1 MQESNTIPT
10 PPKSKWRRWLLFAG
24 IGVASCCVLSVI
36 IVQFAPD
43 TPTAADNQ
51 TSPTATAEATLV
63 PTTVPTAV
71 PTAIPTEVPTVIPTN
86 TQAPTETEAPTAT
99 DAPVTPLSVDDYLN
113 QTVSDTLGTRT
124 NYEQLRLVEVTTLFG
139 ATPDEK
145 GNKMVTIRANKN
157 LSNKLIVAGMLVDAV
172 NYYATI
178 AKNEDVMKL
187 TSVTILFM
195 LPMTDNYGNTEEIG
209 VSRIYLKIDTIRKI
223 NWDTFKRGGHRRLPD
238 AADTYFLNSA
248 LR

>member
-10 PPKSKWRRWLLFAG
+10 PKKSKWRRWLLFTG
-24 IGVASCCVLSVI
+24 IGIASCCVLSVI
-36 IVQFAPD
+36 IVQFTPD
-43 TPTAADNQ
+43 TPTTADNQ
-51 TSPTATAEATLV
+51 TSPTATAGATPV
-63 PTTVPTAV
+63 PTTIPTAV

-86 TQAPTETEAPTAT
+86 TQAPTETAAPTAT
-99 DAPVTPLSVDDYLN
+99 DAPVTPLSVDDYLG
-113 QTVSDTLGTRT
+113 QAVTDTLGTQT
-124 NYEQLRLVEVTTLFG
+124 NYKQPRLVEVTTLFG
-139 ATPDEK
+139 ATYDEK

-157 LSNKLIVAGMLVDAV
+157 LSNELIVGGMLVDAV

-178 AKNEDVMKL
+178 AQNEDVMKL

-195 LPMTDNYGNTEEIG
+195 FPMTDKYGNTEEIG

-238 AADTYFLNSA
+238 AADTYFVNSA

>member
-1 MQESNTIPT
+1 MQESDTIPT
-10 PPKSKWRRWLLFAG
+10 PQKSKWRRWLLFAG

-43 TPTAADNQ
+43 TPTTADNQ
-51 TSPTATAEATLV
+51 TSPTATTEATLV
-63 PTTVPTAV
+63 PTTIPTVVPTV
-71 PTAIPTEVPTVIPTN
+71 IPTEVPTAIATN
-86 TQAPTETEAPTAT
+86 TQAPTETAAPIAT
-99 DAPVTPLSVDDYLN
+99 NTPVTPLSVDDYLN

-124 NYEQLRLVEVTTLFG
+124 NYKQPRLVEVTTLFG

-157 LSNKLIVAGMLVDAV
+157 LSNTLIVAGMLVDAV

-178 AKNEDVMKL
+178 AQNEDVMKL

-195 LPMTDNYGNTEEIG
+195 LPMTDKYGNTEEIG

-238 AADTYFLNSA
+238 AADTYFVNSA

>member
-10 PPKSKWRRWLLFAG
+10 PLKSKWRRWLLFAG

-43 TPTAADNQ
+43 TPTAADIQ
-51 TSPTATAEATLV
+51 TSPTATAEATPV

-71 PTAIPTEVPTVIPTN
+71 PTAIPTEVSTVIPTN
-86 TQAPTETEAPTAT
+86 TQAPTETAAPTAT
-99 DAPVTPLSVDDYLN
+99 DAPVTPLSVDDYLG
-113 QTVSDTLGTRT
+113 QAVSDTLGTRT
-124 NYEQLRLVEVTTLFG
+124 NYEQPRLVEVTTLFG
-139 ATPDEK
+139 ATYDEK

-157 LSNKLIVAGMLVDAV
+157 LSNVLIVAGMLVDAV
-172 NYYATI
+172 NYYSTI
-178 AKNEDVMKL
+178 AQNKDVLKL
-187 TSVTILFM
+187 TSVTILFI

>member
-10 PPKSKWRRWLLFAG
+10 SKKSKWRRWLLFAG

-43 TPTAADNQ
+43 TPTTADNQ
-51 TSPTATAEATLV
+51 TSPTATTEATLV
-63 PTTVPTAV
+63 PTTIPTVVPTV
-71 PTAIPTEVPTVIPTN
+71 IPTEVPTAIATN
-86 TQAPTETEAPTAT
+86 TQAPTETAAPTAT
-99 DAPVTPLSVDDYLN
+99 DAPVTPLSVDDYLG
-113 QTVSDTLGTRT
+113 QAVTDTLGTQT
-124 NYEQLRLVEVTTLFG
+124 NYEQPRLVEVTTLFG

-157 LSNKLIVAGMLVDAV
+157 LSNELIVGGMLVDAV

-178 AKNEDVMKL
+178 AQNEDVMKL

-195 LPMTDNYGNTEEIG
+195 LPMTDKYGNTEEIG

-238 AADTYFLNSA
+238 AADTYFVNTA